1 MIDNEIY
8 DQIKQVIK
16 ESIHEDWKVAN
27 LYIDRLEGY
36 VAAYCKYINIKDE
49 ELIMDDSKLGFSFSL
64 LIHELHSN
72 MLNSGKD
79 NWNKLAFVLFPS
91 GEFKTEFIWDQA
103 YQDEIDGLNKKIKK
117 KK

>member
-1 MIDNEIY
+1 MTDIEIY
-8 DQIKQVIK
+8 QKIKDRIT
-16 ESIHEDWKVAN
+16 ESISEKWEKAVVDITRVEGSVGFTGRYYTVGNTQKNLEAN
-27 LYIDRLEGY
+27 FDFFDGLAL
-36 VAAYCKYINIKDE
+36 
-49 ELIMDDSKLGFSFSL
+49 
-64 LIHELHSN
+64 HELHSN